1 MLKTAQHRDWQE
13 EAYQQ
18 CLDEVFQLDGW
29 LEMEMR
35 RGLSYGDLHN
45 HIDTREG
52 DLRDAG
58 PRVNQLTDSVPE

>member
-1 MLKTAQHRDWQE
+1 MVKNTQSSDWQE
-13 EAYQQ
+13 ETYQQ

-45 HIDTREG
+45 PIDTREG
-52 DLRDAG
+52 DLRVAG
-58 PRVNQLTDSVPE
+58 PRMNLLVDSVPY